1 MEKKFKSYLLKKKG
15 KISII
20 ESSFPKLGKDE
31 ILVKVIYTGMCGSDL
46 SVYLEKHP
54 YKKPPI
60 VCGHEM
66 VGEVIKFGKNVTNLK
81 QKDIISILPYDPC
94 NKCSNCKLN
103 KFNFCKRKKIPGYD
117 MWNGTFS
124 NFFIARKNSI
134 FKVNKKIKFL
144 DAVLLE
150 PLAISNHAVELIDR
164 NKETKSCLII
174 GAGSVGLTVL
184 MNLIHDTNI
193 KTIGCIDK
201 FSYKEKITKKIGAD
215 YFIKADNNKKI
226 KSKIKSLT
234 KSNGIDLI
242 FLCTSYSNC
251 IDDAI
256 EYINENG
263 QLIIVSYFDK
273 KSMKFNINKMISKE
287 VNIKGSYLSNLEN
300 FKKSSQLILNKKITP
315 SEIISHIL
323 PLEKTDKAFKM
334 LLSSNSKTLKVILK
348 NEEKN

>member
-1 MEKKFKSYLLKKKG
+1 MEKKIKSYLLKKKG
-15 KISII
+15 KISRVV
-20 ESSFPKLGKDE
+20 SSLPKLGKEE
-31 ILVKVIYTGMCGSDL
+31 ILVKVIYTGVCGSDL

-66 VGEVIKFGKNVTNLK
+66 VGEVIKFGKNVRNLK

-94 NKCSNCKLN
+94 NKCFNCKLK
-103 KFNFCKRKKIPGYD
+103 KFNFCKNKKIPGYNK
-117 MWNGTFS
+117 WNGTFS

-164 NKETKSCLII
+164 NKQTKSCLII
-174 GAGSVGLTVL
+174 GAGSVGLTIL
-184 MNLIHDTNI
+184 MNLIHNPNI
-193 KTIGCIDK
+193 KKIGCIDK
-201 FSYKEKITKKIGAD
+201 YSYKKKITKKIGAD
-215 YFIKADNNKKI
+215 YFIKADNKEKI
-226 KSKIKSLT
+226 KSKIKKLT
-234 KSNGIDLI
+234 KSSGVDLI
-242 FLCTSYSNC
+242 FLCTSYNNC

-256 EYINENG
+256 DYINENG
-263 QLIIVSYFDK
+263 QLIIVSYFEE

-300 FKKSSQLILNKKITP
+300 FKKSSKLILNKKIIP
-315 SEIISHIL
+315 SDIISHIL
-323 PLEKTDKAFKM
+323 PLEKTDKAFKT